1 MLLPAVTL
9 LTGLVVSAAAGA
21 CPKTE
26 GSQMTDAFRKK
37 FLDEHNRLRSL
48 VANGRAKDK
57 DGSYV
62 PKAANMLKLRYDC
75 SLERLAAEH
84 VNQCKLA
91 PSKASGARAAL
102 GESLIRSTGR
112 TLADQADVTT
122 GLWFLDLEKNGMGR
136 NLTFGAQP
144 DVYKI
149 GHYTQIVWATTRTI
163 GCAVKECEGSTMA
176 VCNYR
181 PTGNILGMMVYK
193 EGEPCSKCPK
203 GAMCENGLC
212 VVRTI
217 ISTTINQIVP
227 VGIEEVEAGTLAA
240 VLVPNVDAE
249 LCPYFNGSQM
259 TDAFR
264 RKFLEEHNAY
274 RSLVANGLAIDKDGS
289 TVPMAANMLR
299 LRYDCTLERLAVEH
313 ANECKLRHSE
323 PKGVRSALGES
334 LVQSIGRTLPE
345 QSEVTTGLW
354 FNELHKNGMG
364 RNLTFGAQEDVYKI
378 GHYTQVVW
386 ATTGAIGCAVK
397 ECPDGN
403 LAVCNYQPTG
413 NVLEQEVYEE
423 GDPCSKCPDHTYC
436 EDGLCV
442 VEYPVDE

>member
-1 MLLPAVTL
+1 
-9 LTGLVVSAAAGA
+9 
-21 CPKTE
+21 
-26 GSQMTDAFRKK
+26 MTDAFRKK

-212 VVRTI
+212 VVR
-217 ISTTINQIVP
+217 
-227 VGIEEVEAGTLAA
+227 
-240 VLVPNVDAE
+240 
-249 LCPYFNGSQM
+249 
-259 TDAFR
+259 
-264 RKFLEEHNAY
+264 
-274 RSLVANGLAIDKDGS
+274 SLVANGLAIDKDGS

>member
-1 MLLPAVTL
+1 
-9 LTGLVVSAAAGA
+9 
-21 CPKTE
+21 
-26 GSQMTDAFRKK
+26 MTDAFRKK

-62 PKAANMLKLRYDC
+62 PKAANMLKLKYDC

-112 TLADQADVTT
+112 TLADQADVMGASPRLGVREDPILIFVSENIERSALEGRIEMNTRYRSINKINSQCKQHVWFIPTVFALSKANCPAILDPDRFYQKRHQTT

-149 GHYTQIVWATTRTI
+149 GHYTQIVWATTRAI

-203 GAMCENGLC
+203 GARCENGLC
-212 VVRTI
+212 VVR
-217 ISTTINQIVP
+217 
-227 VGIEEVEAGTLAA
+227 
-240 VLVPNVDAE
+240 
-249 LCPYFNGSQM
+249 
-259 TDAFR
+259 
-264 RKFLEEHNAY
+264 
-274 RSLVANGLAIDKDGS
+274 
-289 TVPMAANMLR
+289 
-299 LRYDCTLERLAVEH
+299 
-313 ANECKLRHSE
+313 
-323 PKGVRSALGES
+323 
-334 LVQSIGRTLPE
+334 
-345 QSEVTTGLW
+345 
-354 FNELHKNGMG
+354 
-364 RNLTFGAQEDVYKI
+364 
-378 GHYTQVVW
+378 
-386 ATTGAIGCAVK
+386 
-397 ECPDGN
+397 
-403 LAVCNYQPTG
+403 
-413 NVLEQEVYEE
+413 
-423 GDPCSKCPDHTYC
+423 
-436 EDGLCV
+436 
-442 VEYPVDE
+442 